1 METITGVQRPAELL
15 VGDERE
21 ILANLLDWHRA
32 TLLWKC
38 EGLDDAQLRRRS
50 VAPSELSLFDL
61 LRHLTG
67 AERYWFQVCLDGR
80 RDLKP
85 LYLTTPDGEI
95 DDNDPTP
102 LAGVA
107 GNFRATCEE
116 SRQILAA
123 HSLDEVVHS
132 AVAGGPVNGRYVGW
146 HMVQEYARHNGH
158 ADLLRESIDG
168 TTGE

>member
-1 METITGVQRPAELL
+1 MKTMANVQRPAELL
-15 VGDERE
+15 IGDERD

-38 EGLDDAQLRRRS
+38 EGLDEARLRRRS

-67 AERYWFQVCLDGR
+67 AERYWFQVCLDGC
-80 RDLKP
+80 RDLNP
-85 LYLTTPDGEI
+85 LYRTTPDGEI

-102 LAGVA
+102 LAGVVEH
-107 GNFRATCEE
+107 FRTACEE
-116 SRQILAA
+116 SRRIVGT
-123 HSLDEVVHS
+123 HGLDEVVHS
-132 AVAGGPVNGRYVGW
+132 AVAGGQVNVRYIGW

-168 TTGE
+168 AVGQ